1 MMYHPSPFR
10 SSPASI
16 LESLL
21 LFQLLLFHRE
31 RSLFLQKDLGTFF
44 QSFAGTKSEGIE
56 VSSCMSHAL
65 KISFTR
71 RDARTR
77 ENKNACPG
85 PGALNRWLRFTKER
99 TLDLPRQK
107 GAISR
112 LSLGCIDG
120 SGEGEG
126 AISTTNDAFRSLV
139 LI

>member
-10 SSPASI
+10 SSPSSI

-71 RDARTR
+71 RDARRR

-99 TLDLPRQK
+99 TNPRFATAKGGDLS
-107 GAISR
+107 AISR
-112 LSLGCIDG
+112 MHRWIRGRGG
-120 SGEGEG
+120 S
-126 AISTTNDAFRSLV
+126 DFDY
-139 LI
+139 